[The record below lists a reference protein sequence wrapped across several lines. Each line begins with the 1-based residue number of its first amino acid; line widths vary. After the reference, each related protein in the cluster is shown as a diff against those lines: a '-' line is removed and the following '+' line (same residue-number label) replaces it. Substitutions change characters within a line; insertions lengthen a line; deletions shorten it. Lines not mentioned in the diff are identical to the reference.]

1 MMTGSWLLVHFAV
14 ACAGSL
20 VLAFALSMLLR
31 LAARRWPALLAHRSV
46 WLGGQAAVVLVF
58 MVAVAPLPLPR
69 SAIAPALTLP
79 APAPQHALTAEPDV
93 LPPLTQATL
102 ALPPAPAQD
111 PFDTVWRY
119 LPVAWLAAY
128 LAGLTFHAVQR
139 LRMQRCWTVLLRQ
152 TRRVDDA
159 ELRAWPGMTPAQ
171 GALVA
176 GRLTVRT
183 TDLPISP
190 MLHGVR
196 RPFLLLP
203 AHVSALDVR
212 QQQMIVEHEL
222 THWRRADPLWLT
234 VSGMLALLFWFN
246 RPYQRLDGALREAVE
261 LGCDDAVLSGASNR
275 ERQGYAGALVAQLR
289 RQAGWQPGWKPG
301 WQTGWQAGAAFGSP
315 GIVGRVQRMQASRPP
330 RLSAQG
336 RLLVGGGVAA
346 LALLGA
352 ALQPAFS
359 ASVPSIAPTP
369 PIAPH
374 APLATWRYPLDQPRI
389 TSLYGVVSPSVP
401 KGHHGIDLA
410 APRGTPVLAVAAGT
424 VLEAAFDAAW
434 GHYVRVDHG
443 ADTSSLLIHLD
454 RIDVAP
460 GQRVKAG
467 DLLGTSGASGKATG
481 PHLHL
486 EYWEGR
492 QRLDPVQM
500 LPDLLQHATK
510 KAIARREAQGNP
522 VPTDR

>member
-1 MMTGSWLLVHFAV
+1 MMAESWLLARFAV

-20 VLAFALSMLLR
+20 LLAFALSTMLR

-58 MVAVAPLPLPR
+58 VLAVAPLPR

-79 APAPQHALTAEPDV
+79 ALVAGHASMTETDV
-93 LPPLTQATL
+93 LPPLTQTTQT
-102 ALPPAPAQD
+102 LPPPPAQD
-111 PFDTVWRY
+111 PFETAWRY
-119 LPVAWLAAY
+119 LPAAWLAAY
-128 LAGLTFHAVQR
+128 LVGLAFHAAQR
-139 LRMQRCWTVLLRQ
+139 LRTQRRWTILLRQ
-152 TRRVDDA
+152 TRLVGDA
-159 ELRAWPGMTPAQ
+159 ELRSWPGITPAQ
-171 GALVA
+171 RALIA

-183 TDLPISP
+183 IDLPVSP

-196 RPFLLLP
+196 RPGLLLP
-203 AHVSALDVR
+203 AHVSTLDIR

-222 THWRRADPLWLT
+222 THWRRADPLWLM
-234 VSGMLALLFWFN
+234 VSGVLALLFWFN
-246 RPYQRLDGALREAVE
+246 RPHQSLDGALREAVE
-261 LGCDDAVLSGASNR
+261 LGCDDAVLSGASSS

-289 RQAGWQPGWKPG
+289 RQAGWQPG
-301 WQTGWQAGAAFGSP
+301 AAFGSL
-315 GIVGRVQRMQASRPP
+315 GVVGRVQRMRVARPP
-330 RLSAQG
+330 RLSRQG
-336 RLLVGGGVAA
+336 RVLAGAGVAA

-359 ASVPSIAPTP
+359 SSVPARLQAASAAPQALSP
-369 PIAPH
+369 SLPD
-374 APLATWRYPLDQPRI
+374 TWRYPLDQPRI
-389 TSLYGVVSPSVP
+389 TSLYGVAGPNWP
-401 KGHHGIDLA
+401 QGHHGIDLA

-424 VLEAAFDAAW
+424 VVEAALDAAW
-434 GHYVRVDHG
+434 GNYVRVDHG
-443 ADTSSLLIHLD
+443 GDTSSLLIHLD
-454 RIDVAP
+454 RIDVVP

-467 DLLGTSGASGKATG
+467 ELLGASGASGKATG

-486 EYWEGR
+486 EYWEGW

-500 LPDLLQHATK
+500 LPDLLQHATT

>member
-46 WLGGQAAVVLVF
+46 WLSGQAAVVLVF
-58 MVAVAPLPLPR
+58 LLAVAPLPLPR
-69 SAIAPALTLP
+69 SAIAPALILP
-79 APAPQHALTAEPDV
+79 APATQHALAAEPNV
-93 LPPLTQATL
+93 LPPLTQTTPVL
-102 ALPPAPAQD
+102 SPAPAQD
-111 PFDTVWRY
+111 PIDTVWRY

-139 LRMQRCWTVLLRQ
+139 LRMQRYWTVLLRQ
-152 TRRVDDA
+152 TRRVGDA

-171 GALVA
+171 RALIA

-183 TDLPISP
+183 IDLPISP

-196 RPFLLLP
+196 RPSLLLP
-203 AHVSALDVR
+203 AHVSALDVS

-234 VSGMLALLFWFN
+234 VSGVLALLFWFN
-246 RPYQRLDGALREAVE
+246 RPYRRLDGALREAVE

-289 RQAGWQPGWKPG
+289 RQAGLQP
-301 WQTGWQAGAAFGSP
+301 GWQAGAAFGSP
-315 GIVGRVQRMQASRPP
+315 GIVGRVQRMQAARPP
-330 RLSAQG
+330 RLSTQG

-359 ASVPSIAPTP
+359 ASAPFLAPAP
-369 PIAPH
+369 PIAPQ
-374 APLATWRYPLDQPRI
+374 APLATWRYPLDRPRI

-454 RIDVAP
+454 RIDVVP

-467 DLLGTSGASGKATG
+467 ELLGTSGASGKATG

-510 KAIARREAQGNP
+510 KAIVRREAQGNP
-522 VPTDR
+522 VPIDR

>member
-58 MVAVAPLPLPR
+58 LLAVAPLPR

-79 APAPQHALTAEPDV
+79 APAPRHALMAEPDV
-93 LPPLTQATL
+93 LPPLTQTTPVL
-102 ALPPAPAQD
+102 SPLPAQD
-111 PFDTVWRY
+111 PVDAVWRY

-128 LAGLTFHAVQR
+128 LAGLTFHAAQR
-139 LRMQRCWTVLLRQ
+139 LRMQRCWTMLLRQ
-152 TRRVDDA
+152 TRRVGDA

-171 GALVA
+171 RVLVA

-183 TDLPISP
+183 IDLPISP

-196 RPFLLLP
+196 HPSLLLP

-234 VSGMLALLFWFN
+234 VSGVLALLFWFN
-246 RPYQRLDGALREAVE
+246 RPYQSLVGALREAVE
-261 LGCDDAVLSGASNR
+261 LGCDDAVLSGASNS

-289 RQAGWQPGWKPG
+289 RQAGWQPGWQPG
-301 WQTGWQAGAAFGSP
+301 VAFGGL
-315 GIVGRVQRMQASRPP
+315 GIVGRVQRMQAARPP
-330 RLSAQG
+330 RLSGQG
-336 RLLVGGGVAA
+336 RMLVGGGVAA

-359 ASVPSIAPTP
+359 SGVPSLTPAP

-374 APLATWRYPLDQPRI
+374 APTETWRYPLDQPRI

>member
-1 MMTGSWLLVHFAV
+1 MMTGSWLMVHFAV

-20 VLAFALSMLLR
+20 VLAFALSMMLR

-58 MVAVAPLPLPR
+58 MLAIAPLPR
-69 SAIAPALTLP
+69 SAIAPALILP
-79 APAPQHALTAEPDV
+79 APATQQALTAKPDV

-139 LRMQRCWTVLLRQ
+139 LRMQRYWTVLLRQ
-152 TRRVDDA
+152 TRRVGDA

-171 GALVA
+171 RALVA

-183 TDLPISP
+183 IDLPISP

-196 RPFLLLP
+196 RPSLLLP

-234 VSGMLALLFWFN
+234 VSGVLALLFWFN
-246 RPYQRLDGALREAVE
+246 RPYQSLDGALREAVE
-261 LGCDDAVLSGASNR
+261 LGCDDAVLSGASNS
-275 ERQGYAGALVAQLR
+275 ERQGYASALVAQLR
-289 RQAGWQPGWKPG
+289 RQAGWQAGWKPG
-301 WQTGWQAGAAFGSP
+301 WQAGVAFGSL
-315 GIVGRVQRMQASRPP
+315 GIVGRVLRMQAARPP
-330 RLSAQG
+330 RLSGQG
-336 RLLVGGGVAA
+336 RMLVGGGVAA
-346 LALLGA
+346 LALFGA

-359 ASVPSIAPTP
+359 SSVPSLAPAPSIAS
-369 PIAPH
+369 H
-374 APLATWRYPLDQPRI
+374 ASLETWRYPLDQPRV

-424 VLEAAFDAAW
+424 VLEAAFHAAW
-434 GHYVRVDHG
+434 GNYVRVDHG

-454 RIDVAP
+454 RIDVTP

-492 QRLDPVQM
+492 QRLDPVKM
-500 LPDLLQHATK
+500 LPDLLQHTTR

>member
-58 MVAVAPLPLPR
+58 LMAVAPLPR

-79 APAPQHALTAEPDV
+79 APAPQPALTAEPDV

-111 PFDTVWRY
+111 TTDTVWRY
-119 LPVAWLAAY
+119 LPGAWLAAY

-139 LRMQRCWTVLLRQ
+139 LRLQHRWTALLRQ
-152 TRRVDDA
+152 TRRVGDA

-171 GALVA
+171 HALVA

-183 TDLPISP
+183 IDLPISP
-190 MLHGVR
+190 MLLGVR
-196 RPFLLLP
+196 RPSLLLP

-222 THWRRADPLWLT
+222 SHWRRADPLWLT

-261 LGCDDAVLSGASNR
+261 LGCDDAVLSGASNS

-289 RQAGWQPGWKPG
+289 RQAGLQAGWKP
-301 WQTGWQAGAAFGSP
+301 GWQAGAAFGSP
-315 GIVGRVQRMQASRPP
+315 GIVGRVQRMQVARPP

-359 ASVPSIAPTP
+359 ASAPILAPAP

-374 APLATWRYPLDQPRI
+374 APLATWRYPLDRPRI

-410 APRGTPVLAVAAGT
+410 ATRGTPVLAVAAGT
-424 VLEAAFDAAW
+424 VLEVAFDAAW

-460 GQRVKAG
+460 GQRVEAG
-467 DLLGTSGASGKATG
+467 DLLGASGASGKATG

>member
-58 MVAVAPLPLPR
+58 MLAIAPLPR
-69 SAIAPALTLP
+69 SAIAPALILP
-79 APAPQHALTAEPDV
+79 APATQHALTAEPD
-93 LPPLTQATL
+93 LMPPLTQATL
-102 ALPPAPAQD
+102 ALPPAPVQD

-128 LAGLTFHAVQR
+128 LAGLAFHAAQR
-139 LRMQRCWTVLLRQ
+139 LRMQRYWTVLLRQ
-152 TRRVDDA
+152 TRRVGDA

-171 GALVA
+171 RALVA

-203 AHVSALDVR
+203 AHVSVLDVR

-234 VSGMLALLFWFN
+234 VSGVLALLFWFN

-261 LGCDDAVLSGASNR
+261 LGCDDVVLSGASNS

-289 RQAGWQPGWKPG
+289 RQAGWKP
-301 WQTGWQAGAAFGSP
+301 GWQAGAAFGSP
-315 GIVGRVQRMQASRPP
+315 GIVGRVQRMQAARPP

-359 ASVPSIAPTP
+359 ASVPSIVPAP

-454 RIDVAP
+454 RIDVVP

-486 EYWEGR
+486 EYWERR

-500 LPDLLQHATK
+500 LPDLLQHATR

>member
-1 MMTGSWLLVHFAV
+1 MMGESWLLARFAV

-46 WLGGQAAVVLVF
+46 WLGGQAAVVVVF
-58 MVAVAPLPLPR
+58 VLAVAPLPR

-79 APAPQHALTAEPDV
+79 APAAERASMTAQDV
-93 LPPLTQATL
+93 LPPLTQTTPS
-102 ALPPAPAQD
+102 LPPPPAQD
-111 PFDTVWRY
+111 PFDTAWRY
-119 LPVAWLAAY
+119 LPAAWLAAY
-128 LAGLTFHAVQR
+128 LAGLAFHAAQR
-139 LRMQRCWTVLLRQ
+139 LRTGRRWTMLLRQ
-152 TRRVDDA
+152 TRLVDDA
-159 ELRAWPGMTPAQ
+159 ELRSWPGMTPAQ
-171 GALVA
+171 RGLIA

-183 TDLPISP
+183 IDLPISP
-190 MLHGVR
+190 MLHGVQH
-196 RPFLLLP
+196 PCLLLP

-234 VSGMLALLFWFN
+234 VSGVLGLLFWFN

-261 LGCDDAVLSGASNR
+261 LGCDDAVLAGASNS

-289 RQAGWQPGWKPG
+289 RQAGWQPGV
-301 WQTGWQAGAAFGSP
+301 AFGSL
-315 GIVGRVQRMQASRPP
+315 GVVGRVQRMRAARPP
-330 RLSAQG
+330 RLSGQG
-336 RLLVGGGVAA
+336 RLLAGAGVAA

-359 ASVPSIAPTP
+359 SSVPAAPQALSASLPTSLP
-369 PIAPH
+369 D
-374 APLATWRYPLDQPRI
+374 TWRYPLDQPRI
-389 TSLYGVVSPSVP
+389 TSLYGVASPIVP

-424 VLEAAFDAAW
+424 VLEATFDATW
-434 GHYVRVDHG
+434 GNYVRVDHG
-443 ADTSSLLIHLD
+443 GDTSSLLIHLD
-454 RIDVAP
+454 RIDVVP

-467 DLLGTSGASGKATG
+467 DRLGASGASGKATG

-486 EYWEGR
+486 EYWEGW

-500 LPDLLQHATK
+500 LPDLLQHATT